1 MDDLQDEI
9 PNTLSRRELLARVGA
24 SCAGLLAVGTLSGLA
39 GCSREP
45 NPVISSGHLLSE
57 QQMRLLRAL
66 VDVII
71 PATKTPGAAEADV
84 HGFID
89 DQLANCRS
97 PEEGAQFVRDLDEA
111 GAQVLKEWN
120 TPYWELSAGSQ
131 IEVMAA
137 LSRGAT
143 PFVNSSVEF
152 FHKLRDLTILG
163 YYLSEIGATQ
173 ELVYLP
179 VPGGYDGD
187 FKLADNDGKAFAPH
201 TY

>member
-1 MDDLQDEI
+1 MEDLPNEI
-9 PNTLSRRELLARVGA
+9 ETLSRRDLLARIGA
-24 SCAGLLAVGTLSGLA
+24 GCAGLLAVGTLSGLA
-39 GCSREP
+39 GCSRKP
-45 NPVISSGHLLSE
+45 NPVIADGQLLSE

-71 PATKTPGAAEADV
+71 PATTTPGAAEADV

-97 PEEGAQFVRDLDEA
+97 PEEGAQFVRDLDET
-111 GAQVLKEWN
+111 GARIQQEQGA
-120 TPYWELSAGSQ
+120 PYSELSPEAQIDVMTTLASQ
-131 IEVMAA
+131 
-137 LSRGAT
+137 
-143 PFVNSSVEF
+143 SVDF
-152 FHKLRDLTILG
+152 FHRLRDLTVIG

-187 FKLADNDGKAFAPH
+187 FKLADNNGKAFAPH

>member
-1 MDDLQDEI
+1 MEDLPNEI
-9 PNTLSRRELLARVGA
+9 ETLSRRDLLARIGA
-24 SCAGLLAVGTLSGLA
+24 GCAGLLAVGTLSGLA
-39 GCSREP
+39 GCSRKP
-45 NPVISSGHLLSE
+45 NPVIADGQLLSE
-57 QQMRLLRAL
+57 KQMRLLRAL

-71 PATKTPGAAEADV
+71 PATTTPGAAEADV

-97 PEEGAQFVRDLDEA
+97 PEEGAQFVRDLDET
-111 GAQVLKEWN
+111 GARIQQEQGA
-120 TPYWELSAGSQ
+120 PYSELSPEAQIDVMTTLASQ
-131 IEVMAA
+131 
-137 LSRGAT
+137 
-143 PFVNSSVEF
+143 SVDF
-152 FHKLRDLTILG
+152 FHRLRDLTVIG

-187 FKLADNDGKAFAPH
+187 FKLADNNGKAFAPH